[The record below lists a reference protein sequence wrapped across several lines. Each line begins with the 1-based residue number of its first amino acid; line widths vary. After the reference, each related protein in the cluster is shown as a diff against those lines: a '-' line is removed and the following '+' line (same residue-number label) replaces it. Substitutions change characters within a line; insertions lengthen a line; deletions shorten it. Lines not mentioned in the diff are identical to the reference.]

1 MYLCYESREPDL
13 GWCISSQVFR
23 LVSQLLALPDDPATP
38 QKGKPKVI
46 PTSWTKTH
54 HPDSKCFQ
62 TEVCICSR
70 WATQRKTKE
79 SALCVLAVLEI
90 RSGRQRMK
98 LFVYGL
104 SQCSDVCFRSQ
115 GCDVGHVY
123 LLDLSLVTHQSPEE
137 NQRAVQDSS
146 SRWEKIFW
154 DEILISHGLGFPS
167 CTQCCLSVR
176 GRRERER
183 DGHIREDSKS
193 KKARTLHMI
202 STWACRNSA
211 SAHYYGTRKT
221 LNQEDWSRVKERGG
235 EREREGK
242 AKRERGKANKEEKV
256 FMRWERNRKSN
267 KKRLEER
274 QATCG
279 RGGCVLSHGGRQNR
293 R

>member
-1 MYLCYESREPDL
+1 MSQGSLILVGVFLHKYLGSSPSCLLCQMTLQPPRKESQRSFPLPEQRHIILTPNAFKQRSAFVLVEQHKEKRRNLRCVSWLYLKL
-13 GWCISSQVFR
+13 GAAGSAWNCLSTVWVSVQMFVFDHRGVMLVTSISSTFLSWLTR
-23 LVSQLLALPDDPATP
+23 ALRKIRGQSRIP
-38 QKGKPKVI
+38 QAAERRYFG
-46 PTSWTKTH
+46 TKYSYH
-54 HPDSKCFQ
+54 M
-62 TEVCICSR
+62 
-70 WATQRKTKE
+70 A
-79 SALCVLAVLEI
+79 
-90 RSGRQRMK
+90 
-98 LFVYGL
+98 
-104 SQCSDVCFRSQ
+104 
-115 GCDVGHVY
+115 
-123 LLDLSLVTHQSPEE
+123 
-137 NQRAVQDSS
+137 
-146 SRWEKIFW
+146 
-154 DEILISHGLGFPS
+154 LGFH
-167 CTQCCLSVR
+167 LVHNAASVSEDAE
-176 GRRERER
+176 RERER

-235 EREREGK
+235 EREREGR